1 MAVVKGATVNA
12 RENNIDKAL
21 LRAQAAVAGVQKN
34 ARNDFAGYDYVSADG
49 MVGQLRQI
57 LLNEGLVFGRRTWEI
72 VDDNVVS
79 HLFLS
84 HAESGERWQWTA
96 SMPIVIT
103 KGRPADKSV
112 LGALTTCLSYVLR
125 DLLLVPR
132 VDELEVD
139 NRRNDDVLPTIGS
152 SSDPRPVDLV
162 AEVEKAARAKGAA
175 GETWINGCIERAAA
189 LEKRRIR
196 SLNDVP
202 DKYLIKML
210 ERKD

>member
-72 VDDNVVS
+72 VEDNVVS

-132 VDELEVD
+132 VDPAQIPGRWIWWPRS
-139 NRRNDDVLPTIGS
+139 RRRRGPRVPPAKHGS
-152 SSDPRPVDLV
+152 MAASSVRL
-162 AEVEKAARAKGAA
+162 RWRSG
-175 GETWINGCIERAAA
+175 GSA
-189 LEKRRIR
+189 L
-196 SLNDVP
+196 
-202 DKYLIKML
+202 
-210 ERKD
+210 

>member
-1 MAVVKGATVNA
+1 MST
-12 RENNIDKAL
+12 RENSIDKAL

-57 LLNEGLVFGRRTWEI
+57 LISEGLVFGRRTWEI
-72 VDDNVVS
+72 IDDNVVS

-84 HAESGERWQWTA
+84 HAETGERWQWTA

-139 NRRNDDVLPTIGS
+139 NRRNDEVIPTVSATSPPSPI
-152 SSDPRPVDLV
+152 DLV
-162 AEVEKAARAKGAA
+162 VEVEKAAKAKGAA
-175 GETWINGCIERAAA
+175 GDTWINGCIERAAA

-202 DKYLIKML
+202 EKYLIKML

>member
-1 MAVVKGATVNA
+1 MST
-12 RENNIDKAL
+12 RENSIDKAL

-57 LLNEGLVFGRRTWEI
+57 LISEGLVFGRRTWEI
-72 VDDNVVS
+72 IDDNVVS

-84 HAESGERWQWTA
+84 HAETGERWQWTA

-139 NRRNDDVLPTIGS
+139 NRSYDEVIPTVSAASPPSPI
-152 SSDPRPVDLV
+152 DLV
-162 AEVEKAARAKGAA
+162 VEVEKAAKAKGAA
-175 GETWINGCIERAAA
+175 GDIWINGCIERAAA

-196 SLNDVP
+196 SLKDVP
-202 DKYLIKML
+202 EKYLIKML